1 METFNKERER
11 QNSRLSINSLSAPKV
26 NVIYSGLR
34 LILQQF
40 FVEICLGEFV

>member
-11 QNSRLSINSLSAPKV
+11 QNSRLSIYSLSAPKV
-26 NVIYSGLR
+26 NVYSGLR